1 MTRAL
6 VIGAGPAGLMAADVL
21 SAAGLEVTLADQMPS
36 PARKFLMAG
45 KSGLNITKVED
56 AARFEAA
63 FGVASDRLVQAI
75 RAFGPAQV
83 QAWAQDLGQ
92 ETFTGST
99 GRVFPKTMKASP
111 LLRAWLARLAE
122 QGVALQRRWRWTGF
136 EGARAASFD
145 TPEGPIQFEA
155 DIVVLALGGA
165 SWRKLG
171 SDGDWAQRMPEQ
183 VAPFFPAN
191 CGLRVDWSAHMAP
204 HFGTPVKAAALRAGE
219 AHSRGEWVITEKGME
234 GGGVYEV
241 FAAVRDGAPLTL
253 DLVPDLTAEEVAD
266 RIGQARQKATVSEV
280 LRKQLKLGPLKV
292 ALFNEFGRG
301 PSPEGLA
308 ARLKA
313 ISIPVAG
320 PMPID
325 GAISTAG
332 GLTFE
337 SLDGWMLRDRPGA
350 FACGE
355 MLDWEAITG
364 GYLITGCLASGRA
377 AAQQALEW
385 LKANK

>member
-6 VIGAGPAGLMAADVL
+6 VIGAGPAGLMAAEVL
-21 SAAGLEVTLADQMPS
+21 SATGLSVTLADQMPS

-63 FGVASDRLVQAI
+63 FGGAPDRFVQAV

-83 QAWAQDLGQ
+83 QDWARDLGQ
-92 ETFTGST
+92 EIFTGST
-99 GRVFPKTMKASP
+99 GRVFPKAMKASP

-122 QGVALQRRWRWTGF
+122 QGVVLQRRWRWTGF
-136 EGARAASFD
+136 DGPQTATFA
-145 TPEGPIQFEA
+145 TPDGPDRQEA
-155 DIVVLALGGA
+155 DIIVLGVGGA

-171 SDGDWAQRMPEQ
+171 SDGDWAKWMPAH
-183 VAPFFPAN
+183 VAPFLPAN

-204 HFGTPVKAAALRAGE
+204 HFGTPVKAVALRAGQ
-219 AHSRGEWVITEKGME
+219 AQSRGEWVITEKGME
-234 GGGVYEV
+234 GGGIYEV
-241 FAAVRDGAPLTL
+241 FAAVRDGALLTL
-253 DLVPDLTAEEVAD
+253 DLLPDMRVDQVTA
-266 RIGQARQKATVSEV
+266 RIGQGRRKATVTEI
-280 LRKQLKLGPLKV
+280 LRRQLKLGPVKT

-301 PSPEGLA
+301 PMPEGLA

-320 PMPID
+320 PMPMD

-332 GLTFE
+332 GLTFD
-337 SLDGWMLRDRPGA
+337 SMDGWMLRDRPGV